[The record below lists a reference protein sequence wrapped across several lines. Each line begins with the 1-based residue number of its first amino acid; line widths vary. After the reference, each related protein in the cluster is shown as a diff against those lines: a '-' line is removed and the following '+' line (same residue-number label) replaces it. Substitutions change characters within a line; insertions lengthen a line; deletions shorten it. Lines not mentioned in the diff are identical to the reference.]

1 VTVDGLDTR
10 RAQPVDLAARVGLV
24 FQEPERRFVTT
35 TVADEIAFG
44 MEVAGLEG
52 ENIRRSV
59 AEIIDRLELGGVAER
74 SLERL
79 SGGEQQRVAVAAA
92 LARGPRI
99 LLLDEPTSQLDSQS
113 AENVLSW
120 IRELR
125 GDLGLL
131 ALIAEHR
138 LARLV
143 DTADGMLYLD
153 EVGVLAASGTAAEVL
168 AAMPYGPPLV
178 EAARKIGAP
187 LPVDLHSRDALRDR
201 LRAMTPAISH
211 PGPVGPPRLAAR
223 GLVHAYN
230 GLPALRGAEIEVRPG
245 EIVAVLGRNGSGKST
260 LLRCLIGLEKPSQGA
275 IWLDGRQIERV
286 PVAER
291 ARDIAFVPQW
301 PSTMLFAETVRQEL
315 ALTLRYRGLT
325 ERPPHDPEA
334 LLTDLGLADVVG
346 RYPRDLAAGEQ
357 QRAAIGA
364 MLVAGPR
371 VLLLDEPTLGLD
383 ALAQERV
390 GSLLE
395 SERRKGAAIA
405 IATHD
410 VEFAA
415 SHADTAVVLDGGTVV
430 ASGPT
435 AETLFGRPALRT
447 SIQRLTGQARPASVA
462 DVASASDSPK
472 G

>member
-1 VTVDGLDTR
+1 MVDGLDTR

-52 ENIRRSV
+52 QGIRRSV
-59 AEIIDRLELGGVAER
+59 AEIVDRLELGGVAER

-120 IRELR
+120 IHELR
-125 GDLGLL
+125 EELGLL

-143 DTADGMLYLD
+143 DSADGMLYLD
-153 EVGVLAASGTAAEVL
+153 EAGRLVAEGTATEVL
-168 AAMPYGPPLV
+168 RVMPYGPPLV
-178 EAARKIGAP
+178 EAARRMNAP
-187 LPVDLHSRDALRDR
+187 LPVDPQSRDALRAR
-201 LRAMTPAISH
+201 LRSMPAAFTRPH
-211 PGPVGPPRLAAR
+211 PAGSPRLAAR
-223 GLVHAYN
+223 GLFHAYN
-230 GLPALRGAEIEVRPG
+230 GVPALQGAEIEVRPG

-260 LLRCLIGLEKPSQGA
+260 LLRCLMGLEKPGQGA
-275 IWLDGRQIERV
+275 IWLDGRQIERL

-315 ALTLRYRGLT
+315 ALTLRYRGMT
-325 ERPPHDPEA
+325 DAPPHDPEA
-334 LLTDLGLADVVG
+334 LLADLGLADAAG

-383 ALAQERV
+383 ALAQARI

-395 SERRKGAAIA
+395 AERRQGAAIV

-410 VEFAA
+410 MEFAA
-415 SHADTAVVLDGGTVV
+415 NHADTAVVLDRGRVV

-435 AETLFGRPALRT
+435 AETLFGQPALRT
-447 SIQRLTGQARPASVA
+447 SIQRLTGRPRPAGVA
-462 DVASASDSPK
+462 EIPSASRDAT